1 MIEFDE
7 EAARK
12 VRASELAQRSTQKSK
27 ANEQEQKRKAAL
39 AQVKELHEAYLN
51 KVKQDNYVNSK
62 PLYDCGWIF
71 SEMDKA
77 LSDKTLCWE
86 AMNYSD
92 WHQGFKSE
100 KRIYVCKE
108 ALCFYICEEF
118 DNGKYQDPPE
128 FYWIVI
134 NFEEG
139 MAYHREQFGRNE
151 SSSWE
156 AKLSSPAIN
165 GTLVRATQLPKAQE
179 VLQNDRRR
187 LEEKKQQEIKK
198 ALPSSFFTPF
208 FTITVLMLI
217 PSMWLNRH
225 VDYTNLSLY
234 WGSVFKTMLFWGAV
248 GGAINLIR
256 KIVKINA

>member
-12 VRASELAQRSTQKSK
+12 VREKELAQRGVQQSK
-27 ANEQEQKRKAAL
+27 ANEQAEKKRKLAL

-62 PLYDCGWIF
+62 PLYDCSWIF

-86 AMNYSD
+86 VMKFSD
-92 WHQGFKSE
+92 LGRGFKS
-100 KRIYVCKE
+100 KKNIYVCKE
-108 ALCFYICEEF
+108 ALCFFIYEEY
-118 DNGKYQDPPE
+118 DDGENQDPPE
-128 FYWIVI
+128 YYWIVI

-139 MAYHREQFGRNE
+139 MLYCRENE

-165 GTLVRATQLPKAQE
+165 GTLDRATQLPRAQAN
-179 VLQNDRRR
+179 LQNKQRRW
-187 LEEKKQQEIKK
+187 EEKKQQEIKK

-248 GGAINLIR
+248 GGTINLIR
-256 KIVKINA
+256 KILQINA